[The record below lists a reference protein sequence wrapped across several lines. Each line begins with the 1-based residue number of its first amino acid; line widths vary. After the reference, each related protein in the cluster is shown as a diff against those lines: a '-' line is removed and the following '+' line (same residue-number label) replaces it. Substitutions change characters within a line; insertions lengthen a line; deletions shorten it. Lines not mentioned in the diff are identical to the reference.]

1 MFIFIHIFTNIQYD
15 FRVLG
20 KLLYVQAFIYI
31 FIYLF
36 YLMLH
41 MAWSVCRI
49 ITVEKS
55 FILKIYFCTNQWFM
69 NLFKSGSRAL

>member
-36 YLMLH
+36 YLMQH
-41 MAWSVCRI
+41 MAAGQFAASLLLRKV
-49 ITVEKS
+49 
-55 FILKIYFCTNQWFM
+55 LY
-69 NLFKSGSRAL
+69 